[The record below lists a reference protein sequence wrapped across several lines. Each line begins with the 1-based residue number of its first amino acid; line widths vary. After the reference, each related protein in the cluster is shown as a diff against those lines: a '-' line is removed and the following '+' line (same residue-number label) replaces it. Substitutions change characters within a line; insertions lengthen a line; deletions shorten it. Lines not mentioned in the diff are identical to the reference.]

1 MRLRKLAKDRDSDIG
16 GCETVYDLLDAP
28 CDPECVVQGPIISNS
43 HLENVLPGEGAVRI
57 KREVLIEA
65 VRRLQDEGA
74 VARDG

>member
-1 MRLRKLAKDRDSDIG
+1 MNLRKLAKDRGSDIG

-28 CDPECVVQGPIISNS
+28 VDPECIVQGQIISND

-57 KREVLIEA
+57 KREVLIAA
-65 VRRLQDEGA
+65 VRRLEEEGA